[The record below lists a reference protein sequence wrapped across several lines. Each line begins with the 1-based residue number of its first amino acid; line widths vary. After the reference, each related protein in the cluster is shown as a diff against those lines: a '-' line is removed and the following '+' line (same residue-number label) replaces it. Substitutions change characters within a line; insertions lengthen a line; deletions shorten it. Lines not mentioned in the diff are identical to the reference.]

1 MKWVR
6 VFLAVMLSGLWSS
19 PSFAQEAAEPQSGTP
34 HTLLRDF
41 PEAETST
48 PTEILS
54 NSWLPALPAD
64 QQVLFGEPHCGVEVR
79 KIEYATTGGAGE
91 PTTASAA
98 IMIPTGSHRPCRGPM
113 PMVLYAHGTAIERSE
128 DLSAINSPDN
138 PAFAAARRIALI
150 FAAQG
155 KIVVAPNY
163 AGYDISHL
171 TYTPYLNANQQSRE
185 MADAL
190 TAAREW
196 LSLHAPLVA
205 NNGKLFVTGYSQGG
219 YVAMATLKALD
230 AAGHPATAGA
240 PLSGPYALA
249 AMGDEI
255 FLGHPNFG
263 APIYISMLAN
273 SYAHLPEK
281 SLSIEKIFNPEY
293 KDAPSLFPGNVSRAQ
308 YMTLVKAGKIPLSAL
323 FQAPP
328 TAFPDLDN
336 LHGYRLARLGFDSE
350 HYLINTSFR
359 EVYVMDVRAHP
370 DGAAHQDGSSGTQ
383 PHLAKNPELLLRQ
396 QLKANDLRNF
406 LPHEPLLLCG
416 GNRDPEVYWNQGAGT
431 MTTLLGKRAPQ
442 YPGLQFAVLDL
453 DGHGQPHAFTSHG
466 LSREREAV
474 MRNQAIT
481 LRKDFVRHQYHNV
494 LDKLILL
501 LALRDYHNAEEPYCL
516 VAARTFF
523 DLY

>member
-1 MKWVR
+1 MKR
-6 VFLAVMLSGLWSS
+6 ALIALALMFTGVWSD
-19 PSFAQEAAEPQSGTP
+19 PTFAKEAAEPRSGTA
-34 HTLLRDF
+34 HTLVREV
-41 PEAETST
+41 PEAETATSAET
-48 PTEILS
+48 LS
-54 NSWLPALPAD
+54 DVWLPMLPAD

-98 IMIPTGSHRPCRGPM
+98 LMIPTGSHRPCRGPM
-113 PMVLYAHGTAIERSE
+113 PMVLYAHGTAIERAE
-128 DLSAINSPDN
+128 DLSAVNHPDN
-138 PAFAAARRIALI
+138 PAFAIARRIVLI

-163 AGYDISHL
+163 AGYDISPL
-171 TYTPYLNANQQSRE
+171 AYTPYLNVNQQSRE

-190 TAAREW
+190 AATREW
-196 LSLHAPLVA
+196 LALHAPLVA
-205 NNGKLFVTGYSQGG
+205 DNGKLFVTGYSQGG

-263 APIYISMLAN
+263 APVYISMLAN

-281 SLSIEKIFNPEY
+281 SLSIGTIFNPEY

-323 FQAPP
+323 FQSPP
-328 TAFPDLDN
+328 TAFPDLDS
-336 LHGYRLARLGFDSE
+336 LDGHQLASLGFDPH
-350 HYLINTSFR
+350 HYLISTPFR
-359 EVYVMDVRAHP
+359 EAYVADVRAHP
-370 DGAAHQDGSSGTQ
+370 DGAAHGDGSSSAL
-383 PHLAKNPELLLRQ
+383 PHLAKNPQLPLRQ
-396 QLKANDLRNF
+396 QLEANDLRNY

-431 MTTLLGKRAPQ
+431 MATLLEKRTLKH
-442 YPGLQFAVLDL
+442 PGLQFAILDL
-453 DGHGQPHAFTSHG
+453 DRRGQPHAFTSHG
-466 LSREREAV
+466 LSRKKDTI

-481 LRKDFVRHQYHNV
+481 LRKNFDRHQYHNV
-494 LDKLILL
+494 LDKLFLL
-501 LALRDYHNAEEPYCL
+501 LALHDYHSAEEPYCL